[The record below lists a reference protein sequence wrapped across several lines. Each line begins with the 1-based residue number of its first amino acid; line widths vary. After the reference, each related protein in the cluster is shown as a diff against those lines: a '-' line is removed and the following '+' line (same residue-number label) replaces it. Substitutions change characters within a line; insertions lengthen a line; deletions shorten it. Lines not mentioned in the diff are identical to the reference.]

1 MGECTSTTDRSSI
14 CKGSDL
20 PLGATCFDATQGSL
34 GTCASPNICL
44 DNVCTAPSTSCIQPV
59 NGLCYQKETGQTIGS
74 CCTTADGAA
83 TTSVC
88 LPFPVMSPDP
98 DGDYFCQKGLAVGDN
113 CDESEHRGFC
123 LYQWY
128 LCRCYCNHHH
138 QYHHHNHHHHYH
150 YHHSDCCMCSFRC
163 SMHNLC

>member
-1 MGECTSTTDRSSI
+1 MG
-14 CKGSDL
+14 
-20 PLGATCFDATQGSL
+20 
-34 GTCASPNICL
+34 

-113 CDESEHRGFC
+113 CDESEH
-123 LYQWY
+123 
-128 LCRCYCNHHH
+128 
-138 QYHHHNHHHHYH
+138 HNHHHHYH
-150 YHHSDCCMCSFRC
+150 YHHSDCGMCSFRC
-163 SMHNLC
+163 SMHNFC